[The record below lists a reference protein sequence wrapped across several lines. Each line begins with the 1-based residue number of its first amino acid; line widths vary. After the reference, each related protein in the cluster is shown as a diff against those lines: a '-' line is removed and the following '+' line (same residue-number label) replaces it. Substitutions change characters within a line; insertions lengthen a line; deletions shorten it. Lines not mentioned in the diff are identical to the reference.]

1 MKQFI
6 IALFAVSLLAACG
19 GGADP
24 EKERLQA
31 QIDSLE
37 QANLTSKE
45 EMDSYI
51 GDLTSIQ
58 NAMNEVKKRQGLI
71 EQEASNPELGDNA
84 REQITDGLFQ
94 LETMLEENKAK
105 IEALNRRVR
114 GNAREMK
121 NLNELIASLQAS
133 ILAKDVEIEDLKT
146 RLAQLNIR
154 IQEVTQSY
162 DSLAVV
168 NANRGQKI
176 EEQENEMNKAFYT
189 LGEFKELKDKQVIT
203 AGGLFTAKSGARL
216 KDDFNK
222 SHFTQV
228 DKRNFTELAINAK
241 KVRLATT
248 HPASS
253 YQLVEN
259 DKGVEKLVIKDSKA
273 FWSSGDYLVLILD

>member
-1 MKQFI
+1 MKQLL
-6 IALFAVSLLAACG
+6 IALFAVSLLAACS

-24 EKERLQA
+24 EKDRLKA

-84 REQITDGLFQ
+84 RAQITDGLFQ

-105 IEALNRRVR
+105 IKALNRRVR

-121 NLNELIASLQAS
+121 HLNELIAGLQAS
-133 ILAKDVEIEDLKT
+133 ILAKDAEIDDLKI
-146 RLAQLNIR
+146 RLTQLNIQ

-162 DSLAVV
+162 DSLAIV

-176 EEQENEMNKAFYT
+176 VEQTNEMNKAFYT
-189 LGEFKELKDKQVIT
+189 MGGFKALKDKQVIT
-203 AGGLFTAKSGARL
+203 SGGLFNAKSGARL

-222 SHFTQV
+222 SHFTQA

-248 HPASS
+248 HPASA

-259 DKGVEKLVIKDSKA
+259 DNGVEKLVIKDSKA
-273 FWSSGDYLVLILD
+273 FWSSSDYLVLILD